1 MSDIY
6 NIVTGIAE
14 FALISVILWQ
24 KAIINK
30 LVRYIKEMENAEDN
44 TDTDCHIGDNQLHI
58 HNDDSD
64 TER

>member
-14 FALISVILWQ
+14 FALIGVILWQ

-30 LVRYIKEMENAEDN
+30 LIRYIKEMEDAEDI
-44 TDTDCHIGDNQLHI
+44 TDTDCLFGDNQLHI

-64 TER
+64 TE

>member
-14 FALISVILWQ
+14 FALIGVILWQ

-30 LVRYIKEMENAEDN
+30 LIRYIKEMENAESN
-44 TDTDCHIGDNQLHI
+44 TDTNGSADGSVVRVRG
-58 HNDDSD
+58 DDSD
-64 TER
+64 TE

>member
-6 NIVTGIAE
+6 NIFTGIAE

-58 HNDDSD
+58 HRPHSD
-64 TER
+64 TE

>member
-14 FALISVILWQ
+14 FALIGVILWQ

-30 LVRYIKEMENAEDN
+30 LIRYIKEMEDAEDI
-44 TDTDCHIGDNQLHI
+44 TDTDCPFG
-58 HNDDSD
+58 ND
-64 TER
+64 

>member
-14 FALISVILWQ
+14 FALIGVILWQ

-30 LVRYIKEMENAEDN
+30 LIRYIKEMEDAEDI
-44 TDTDCHIGDNQLHI
+44 TDTDCLTGLADVRTDRGNG
-58 HNDDSD
+58 N
-64 TER
+64 TE